1 MLAPNDA
8 LNSDALIADDFVWPG
23 DIEPPE
29 GTIIE
34 ALVKIRLASKP
45 VPCRLERYIPT
56 DASESESFT
65 GQPWKI
71 TFETPQRAVA
81 PGQSAVLYKDG
92 VIIGGGIIS
101 KTVTK

>member
-1 MLAPNDA
+1 VLAPNDA
-8 LNSDALIADDFVWPG
+8 LNSAGLIADDFVWPG
-23 DIEPPE
+23 DLEPPQ
-29 GTIIE
+29 GMVIE

-45 VPCRLERYIPT
+45 VACRVERYQPAEGET
-56 DASESESFT
+56 FT

-71 TFETPQRAVA
+71 TFDQPQRAVA

-101 KTVTK
+101 KTVK